1 MNADMKWLDNP
12 EVFKVN
18 QLEAHS
24 DHCYYLDYSDM
35 KKEKNPLLQSLNG
48 QWEFAYSKNVM
59 ERPVDF
65 YKETFD
71 ASGFDKIMVP
81 GHIELAGYDK
91 IRYINTMYPWE
102 GKEYHRGA
110 YSMEATGAEEGM
122 FSEAQYNPVGSYIK
136 YFDLDKNMCGKRIHI
151 CFEGVEEAMYLWL
164 NGQFIGYAED
174 SFTPS
179 EFDLTPYI
187 KEKGN
192 VLAVQVHKMSTAAF
206 LEDQD
211 FFRFFG
217 IFRNVTLKAIPD
229 VHLEDVW
236 FKPVLNQD
244 NESGSVSVSMKVSAP
259 DSQNVTAGFILK
271 DREENILVE
280 KSLQLNKEND
290 HLEGTICVDLES
302 VKLWDNHN
310 PYLYHA
316 YVELKAEDGSLAEVI
331 PYDIGF
337 RRIEIIDKVIYL
349 NGKRLVITGV
359 NRHEWN
365 ARTGRCIGIEDMKAD
380 ISCMLRN
387 NINSVRTCHYP
398 DQIPWYY
405 MCDDAGI
412 YVMAETNLE
421 SHGSFQKL
429 GAIEPS
435 CNVPGS
441 IPQWR
446 DAVLE
451 RAKNNFETF
460 KNHTSILFWS
470 LGNESYAGD
479 DIEAMNVYFAEKK
492 DGRLVHYESS
502 YYNRAYEDTISDFE
516 TRMYAKPEDVEE
528 YLNNSPKKPYILCEF
543 MHDMG
548 NSMGGLG
555 SYMKLIDKYDMYH
568 GGFIWDFIDQA
579 IMVKDSVTGKDVLRY
594 GGDFDDK
601 PADYEF
607 SANGIVFADRKEKPA
622 MQEVRYYYGLYR

>member
-1 MNADMKWLDNP
+1 
-12 EVFKVN
+12 
-18 QLEAHS
+18 
-24 DHCYYLDYSDM
+24 
-35 KKEKNPLLQSLNG
+35 
-48 QWEFAYSKNVM
+48 
-59 ERPVDF
+59 
-65 YKETFD
+65 
-71 ASGFDKIMVP
+71 
-81 GHIELAGYDK
+81 
-91 IRYINTMYPWE
+91 
-102 GKEYHRGA
+102 
-110 YSMEATGAEEGM
+110 
-122 FSEAQYNPVGSYIK
+122 
-136 YFDLDKNMCGKRIHI
+136 
-151 CFEGVEEAMYLWL
+151 MYLWL

-217 IFRNVTLKAIPD
+217 IFRNVTLKALPD

-244 NESGSVSVSMKVSAP
+244 NVSGRVSTSMKVSAP
-259 DSQNVTAGFILK
+259 DSQHVTACFILK
-271 DREENILVE
+271 DREENVLVE
-280 KSLQLNKEND
+280 KSIQLTKENG
-290 HLEGTICVDLES
+290 HMEGTICVDLEN

-365 ARTGRCIGIEDMKAD
+365 AKTGRCIGIEDMKAD

-405 MCDDAGI
+405 MCDNAGI

-441 IPQWR
+441 FPQWR
-446 DAVLE
+446 DAVLD

-479 DIEAMNVYFAEKK
+479 DIEAMNVYFAEKQ

-502 YYNRAYEDTISDFE
+502 YYNRAYEDTISDLE

-555 SYMKLIDKYDMYH
+555 SYMKLIDKYDRYH

-579 IMVKDSVTGKDVLRY
+579 IMVKDPVTGKDVLRY